1 MIKKNKLSS
10 PSRPRRVVYVCQ
22 CHQHRPRAYTRSAI
36 QTKQQPTL
44 HLWLCPVQQLKQ
56 QLRCTHAAMQCR
68 GPHCRCSGGGPQPPR
83 SFRVGAHGRATHSF
97 PPLSLISH
105 LTSVDVKQYVCL
117 LTYDAWRTEF
127 EQNVLWCLSGR
138 WERLRH
144 DISLWG
150 KVNWENRITG
160 FSVERTLRAGALA
173 LVAVNFNAITF
184 CVQRNVKGKNNDF

>member
-1 MIKKNKLSS
+1 MIKQALISIKAASCCLCMSVS
-10 PSRPRRVVYVCQ
+10 
-22 CHQHRPRAYTRSAI
+22 
-36 QTKQQPTL
+36 PTL
-44 HLWLCPVQQLKQ
+44 PKSIHTLSHPDETATDTAFVTLSRTAVETAIAVYTC
-56 QLRCTHAAMQCR
+56 CYAM
-68 GPHCRCSGGGPQPPR
+68 PR
-83 SFRVGAHGRATHSF
+83 SPLLLFWRWSTASSVSVQVGAHGRTTHSF

-160 FSVERTLRAGALA
+160 FSVVRTLS
-173 LVAVNFNAITF
+173 
-184 CVQRNVKGKNNDF
+184 KGRCSCTSCS